1 MRDLEEKTY
10 QYTVQGIG
18 LIKSLE
24 KEFPELLSSELKKSI
39 GAVSTKCMDAF
50 ESKENVDFANNLR
63 ESCTNAKRSHDLLN
77 SMGDISNPILNEQR
91 IKLIKETTEIVDQ
104 LNTIIQKLIY

>member
-10 QYTVQGIG
+10 NFVVLGIG
-18 LIKSLE
+18 LVKSLE

-50 ESKENVDFANNLR
+50 DSKENVDFANNLR
-63 ESCTNAKRSHDLLN
+63 ESYTNAKRSQDLLK
-77 SMGDISNPILNEQR
+77 SMGDISNPVLNEQR
-91 IKLIKETTEIVDQ
+91 KTLIKETTEIADQ